1 MVRFWNPHF
10 RFLSSML
17 NGRFLQALSNIFG
30 NNKDVRLLFQASFNP
45 SESGEVGASYGST
58 PGPSSAVGAGGAS
71 GAEAATKEDDSS
83 AASDDYP
90 KILLMGLRRSG
101 KSSITKV

>member
-1 MVRFWNPHF
+1 MVRFGNPHF
-10 RFLSSML
+10 RFVSTQL
-17 NGRFLQALSNIFG
+17 NGRYLQALSNIFG
-30 NNKDVRLLFQASFNP
+30 NKEVRLLFQASFNP

-71 GAEAATKEDDSS
+71 GAEAATKEDEIS

>member
-1 MVRFWNPHF
+1 MYAIV
-10 RFLSSML
+10 
-17 NGRFLQALSNIFG
+17 ALSNIFG
-30 NNKDVRLLFQASFNP
+30 SNKILLLFQASFNP

-58 PGPSSAVGAGGAS
+58 PGPSSAVTGGAS
-71 GAEAATKEDDSS
+71 GAEAASKEEEIN

>member
-1 MVRFWNPHF
+1 MDYP
-10 RFLSSML
+10 LL
-17 NGRFLQALSNIFG
+17 
-30 NNKDVRLLFQASFNP
+30 RLCYILPVLKRYLFCFKASFNP

-58 PGPSSAVGAGGAS
+58 PGPSSAVAGGVS
-71 GAEAATKEDDSS
+71 GAEAASKEEEIN